1 MNPTPVGIGEV
12 ALRLRIGRMRGRA
25 GTWPR
30 ALAVLGFA
38 FLFGRALGLGFR
50 LKRYPGSPRLP
61 REGGL
66 PLLVQ
71 LEAGAHD
78 LVHVAYHD

>member
-1 MNPTPVGIGEV
+1 
-12 ALRLRIGRMRGRA
+12 MRGRA

-50 LKRYPGSPRLP
+50 RRGGCGFRLKRYPGSPRLP
-61 REGGL
+61 REGRL